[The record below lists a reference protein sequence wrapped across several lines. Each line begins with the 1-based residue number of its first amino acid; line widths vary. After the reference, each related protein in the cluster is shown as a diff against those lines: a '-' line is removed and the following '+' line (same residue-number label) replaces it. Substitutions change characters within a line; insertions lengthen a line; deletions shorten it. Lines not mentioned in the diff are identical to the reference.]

1 MKPRFYRNSFLALA
15 LVSLSSLA
23 LGQMAP
29 APAAQTGK
37 KDGAKDLFYQ
47 QLEKPQLA
55 MNTGLQYW
63 IELHRKGQVLKVSN
77 KTEFYSGD
85 KIRFHIRPNI
95 DGYSYVLLK
104 CGSRGN
110 RDVLFPLE
118 KYKDDNRIARGRDIA
133 IPTQPNDLLEFD
145 NDPGVENVGIVL
157 SRKPID
163 ANQYLNKTQPVVIA
177 SGISG
182 SKDLV
187 PSRVMV
193 QPAATQEAQS
203 TSPQITNVVATAVP
217 STTGLVTEEDGPSK
231 VSPTPKVDNNSSSS
245 SSSPSSG
252 SGSSSSNA
260 NAAPE
265 NKQEH
270 GVTTVVQQDAGILS
284 IDVMLQHL

>member
-1 MKPRFYRNSFLALA
+1 MKPRFYRMSLLALA
-15 LVSLSSLA
+15 LVLLSSLA
-23 LGQMAP
+23 LGQGT
-29 APAAQTGK
+29 PAAQTGK

-47 QLEKPQLA
+47 QLDKPQLA

-95 DGYSYVLLK
+95 DGYSYVVLK
-104 CGSRGN
+104 CGSKGE

-133 IPTQPNDLLEFD
+133 IPTQPNDLLMFD
-145 NDPGVENVGIVL
+145 NNPGIERVAIVL
-157 SRKPID
+157 SRSPMNAD
-163 ANQYLNKTQPVVIA
+163 QYLNKTQPIVIA

-193 QPAATQEAQS
+193 QPAATQEAPS
-203 TSPQITNVVATAVP
+203 TNSQIQTVVASNTP
-217 STTGLVTEEDGPSK
+217 SLPPDNTSK
-231 VSPTPKVDNNSSSS
+231 VTPNIITETSAGDPHPNS
-245 SSSPSSG
+245 
-252 SGSSSSNA
+252 
-260 NAAPE
+260 APE

-270 GVTTVVQQDAGILS
+270 GVTTVVQQDAGVLS
-284 IDVMLQHL
+284 VDVVLQHL